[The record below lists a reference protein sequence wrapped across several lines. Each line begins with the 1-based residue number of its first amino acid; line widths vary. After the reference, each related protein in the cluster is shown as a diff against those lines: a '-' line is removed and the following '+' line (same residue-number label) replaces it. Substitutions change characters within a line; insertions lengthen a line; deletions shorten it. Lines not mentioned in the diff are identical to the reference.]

1 MTYGLSTSRPPSTSD
16 SDSVDTTDD
25 SQYNTPGLFD
35 DINFAQLAELNDI
48 DRRKFLDSATDSIL
62 ELYTPEWRDILDEKL
77 VHYLQ
82 ENPTAH
88 SSWNPRRARNLPLR
102 DCVLPSDTLPIPM
115 SLLESKTHHGSF
127 LCREADLSYN
137 ATLDIEYILVAF
149 LETTNLCERG
159 PTKHFDSYVIDTW

>member
-35 DINFAQLAELNDI
+35 DINFAELAELNDI

-62 ELYTPEWRDILDEKL
+62 ELYTAEWRDILDEKL

-102 DCVLPSDTLPIPM
+102 DCVLPSDISMPLTESEIRSMKSTQIESAYVM
-115 SLLESKTHHGSF
+115 SGSIGS
-127 LCREADLSYN
+127 A
-137 ATLDIEYILVAF
+137 
-149 LETTNLCERG
+149 
-159 PTKHFDSYVIDTW
+159 